1 MTLFSV
7 KTKKHK
13 RDKRNT
19 IYSNNFLLQRLLS
32 NFFVICKLTPA
43 LTDFM
48 RHFKKTYKSK
58 SYHLDN
64 CCYWKIR
71 HHTFFR
77 CKIVFIHFALFLIFT
92 LWDQTLSRYSDN
104 ESNDKHFLIF
114 WKISDGCFYIRISSI
129 SDVKLKFVFSRT
141 AMTIS
146 SAKYI
151 RAFLRWIIIGF
162 FILCCIS
169 SYFSLTYEAVRIND

>member
-1 MTLFSV
+1 
-7 KTKKHK
+7 
-13 RDKRNT
+13 
-19 IYSNNFLLQRLLS
+19 
-32 NFFVICKLTPA
+32 
-43 LTDFM
+43 M

-58 SYHLDN
+58 SYHLDS

-104 ESNDKHFLIF
+104 ESNYIHFLIF

-169 SYFSLTYEAVRIND
+169 SYFSLTYEAVRINDYKQAFSLFSLKLEGWTQNTDCGWFLNVSSRTHVFKERS